1 MHKTR
6 FKTANIALIE
16 KDPAQ
21 GKFLGMSLENSG
33 YKVKKFQDPL
43 QVLKETSIE
52 SNTLFI
58 IDMGLPQMDGL
69 SFYKAFCENH
79 GKTPTIILSQH
90 KDLEQKILRAG
101 VDDFVTKP
109 FNTEGL
115 IARIDKL
122 SGKFSKSL
130 KRVTER
136 KLGNLYMDYE
146 KWLCTW
152 HDTNI
157 DFTRTEYIMVQLLT
171 TRPGV
176 VYERNHLLDL
186 CYQDTNVDYRSIDS
200 MIKRIRKKLRKAH
213 SDTNRF
219 CPIRT
224 HYGTGY
230 SWESSKPGSSA

>member
-1 MHKTR
+1 MYKTR
-6 FKTANIALIE
+6 FETANIALIE
-16 KDPAQ
+16 KDPDQ
-21 GKFLGMSLENSG
+21 GKFLGRSLENSG

-43 QVLKETSIE
+43 QVLKDTSIDD
-52 SNTLFI
+52 NTLFI

-79 GKTPTIILSQH
+79 EKPPAIILSKH

-122 SGKFSKSL
+122 SGKNSKSL
-130 KRVTER
+130 KRVTEH
-136 KLGNLYMDYE
+136 KSGNLFMDYE

-152 HDTNI
+152 HDTKI

-171 TRPGV
+171 SRPGV
-176 VYERNHLLDL
+176 VYERNQLLDL
-186 CYQDTNVDYRSIDS
+186 CYKEINVDYRSIDS

-213 SDTNRF
+213 SDTARHY
-219 CPIRT
+219 PIRT

-230 SWESSKPGSSA
+230 SWESSKQGSSA

>member
-1 MHKTR
+1 MYKTR
-6 FKTANIALIE
+6 FETANIALIE
-16 KDPAQ
+16 KDPEQ
-21 GKFLGMSLENSG
+21 GKFLGMSLEHSG
-33 YKVKKFQDPL
+33 YKVRKFQDPL
-43 QVLKETSIE
+43 QVLKDASIE
-52 SNTLFI
+52 DNTLFI

-79 GKTPTIILSQH
+79 DKPLTIILSKH

-115 IARIDKL
+115 IARVDKL
-122 SGKFSKSL
+122 SGKNSKSL

-146 KWLCTW
+146 KWLCKW
-152 HDTNI
+152 YDMII

-176 VYERNHLLDL
+176 VYERNQFLDL
-186 CYQDTNVDYRSIDS
+186 CYQDINVDYRSIDS

-213 SDTNRF
+213 SDTTRHY
-219 CPIRT
+219 PIRT

-230 SWESSKPGSSA
+230 SWESSSPGSFA